1 MHDEASR
8 LEADGPGSRRAA
20 LGAPQPTARRHA
32 TLLALLVLNAVTA
45 AGGGLALMTG
55 LIPEQAAWI
64 RHTDFG
70 SNYFPGVVLL
80 AVVGGSAAVAAVAMA
95 KRLPGWELASVVS
108 GIVMVVWI
116 LGEIASIRAFHVLQV
131 AYVVTG
137 VLVVWLTPSRGGAS
151 TS

>member
-1 MHDEASR
+1 MHDEAPR
-8 LEADGPGSRRAA
+8 ADADGPGSVRATV
-20 LGAPQPTARRHA
+20 GAPHPTTRRDA

-55 LIPEQAAWI
+55 LIREQPAWL

-70 SNYFPGVVLL
+70 SAYLPGVVLL
-80 AVVGGSAAVAAVAMA
+80 AVVGGSAAIAALAMA

-108 GIVMVVWI
+108 GVVIVVWI
-116 LGEIASIRAFHVLQV
+116 VGEVASIRGFHVLQLV
-131 AYVVTG
+131 YVVTG